1 MLTIGLGET
10 PRLREGKLTP
20 DGRPTYA
27 SGTILMTLR
36 GGEVKADKTASVHVV
51 EPAEAG
57 YELGQKYAAQG
68 RVWVMPYENNSRVA
82 LSITVERLVAVSAHR
97 ESQS

>member
-1 MLTIGLGET
+1 MTNTGTTLPVATDSKSWPVEVIGLGEL
-10 PRLREGKLTP
+10 PRLREGKLTR

-27 SGTILMTLR
+27 SGTILMMLR

-57 YELGQKYAAQG
+57 
-68 RVWVMPYENNSRVA
+68 
-82 LSITVERLVAVSAHR
+82 
-97 ESQS
+97 